1 MKKDSCKVSVIV
13 PVYNAE
19 LYLDKCVRS
28 VLAQTLEGLEIIL
41 VDDGSTD
48 QSGSMCDAYAAQ
60 DVRVRVLHLENGG
73 PARARNHGIELAQ
86 GTYIGF
92 VDSDDYVESSM
103 FERLYKTAEQ
113 TGSDIAMCSIAVDKA
128 GAIRPIVMNYQPLY
142 SGAEVKDGLLRRYYT
157 GGTNGLNSMC
167 NKLFRR
173 SMIVRHSLKIDE
185 TLRRAEDA
193 WFVFDCLKVANIVC
207 FLPEVLYYYYQNPAS
222 IMHSLHV
229 DQFEKWTR
237 TRNRLLAE
245 NEQLGFAL
253 DWKLFY
259 RDYLYKT
266 VVFCK
271 EMVRRRELGVVRS
284 VFEDPVL
291 LRAIPHRANL
301 PTHIHALLWLI
312 EYRHHNAAII
322 AFRLWNLGK

>member
-1 MKKDSCKVSVIV
+1 MKKDICNVSVII
-13 PVYNAE
+13 PVYNVE
-19 LYLDKCVRS
+19 PYLDKCVRS
-28 VLAQTLEGLEIIL
+28 VLAQTLDGLEIIL

-60 DVRVRVLHLENGG
+60 DDRVRILHLENGG
-73 PARARNHGIELAQ
+73 PARARNRGMELAQ
-86 GTYIGF
+86 GIYIGF
-92 VDSDDYVESSM
+92 VDSDDYVDPSM
-103 FERLYKTAEQ
+103 FEQLYKTAEQ
-113 TGSDIAMCSIAVDKA
+113 TGSDIAMCDIAVDSA
-128 GAIRPIVMNYQPLY
+128 GAIRPIGMNYQPLY
-142 SGAEVKDGLLRRYYT
+142 SGSEIKDGLLRRYYT
-157 GGTNGLNSMC
+157 GVPNGLYSMC

-193 WFVFDCLKVANIVC
+193 WFVFDCLKVAKIVS

-222 IMHSLHV
+222 IMHSLRV

-253 DWKLFY
+253 DWELFY
-259 RDYLYKT
+259 RDYLYMT

-271 EMVRRRELGVVRS
+271 ELVRHRELGVVRS
-284 VFEDPVL
+284 VFEDPTL
-291 LRAIPHRANL
+291 LRAIPYRGDL
-301 PTHIHALLWLI
+301 PTHIRALLWLI
-312 EYRHHNAAII
+312 EHRHHNAAII
-322 AFRLWNLGK
+322 AYRLWNLGK